1 MIKHR
6 NYKVKVFTIRNASVY
21 YSLGGN
27 QPIAIVLQ
35 QETMWV
41 PYLGSIRIGLM
52 SLPEQK
58 EFLGFKVKNK
68 MWRELL
74 F

>member
-1 MIKHR
+1 MIKAFAQEKNILYYEFRIFNMIKHR

-35 QETMWV
+35 QETM
-41 PYLGSIRIGLM
+41 
-52 SLPEQK
+52 
-58 EFLGFKVKNK
+58 
-68 MWRELL
+68 
-74 F
+74 